1 MSMKIKHWQDP
12 ANLVIGLWMIAAP
25 WALAYQAEAQPMWN
39 SVVLGVLIAAVALYA
54 TFQVFAWEEWTN
66 VVLGAWLVVSPWIL
80 GYSGLYAAMLN
91 AVVAG
96 ALVLVLAFWALST
109 DKDIGGWW
117 SPAH

>member
-1 MSMKIKHWQDP
+1 MSKIKHWQDP
-12 ANLVIGLWMIAAP
+12 VNLVIGLWMIAAP
-25 WALAYQAEAQPMWN
+25 WVLAYQAETRPMWN
-39 SVVLGVLIAAVALYA
+39 SVVVGVLVAAAAVYA
-54 TFQVFAWEEWTN
+54 MYQVFAWEEWTN
-66 VVLGAWLVVSPWIL
+66 VVLGAWLVVSPWLL

-96 ALVLVLAFWALST
+96 AIVLVLAFWALST